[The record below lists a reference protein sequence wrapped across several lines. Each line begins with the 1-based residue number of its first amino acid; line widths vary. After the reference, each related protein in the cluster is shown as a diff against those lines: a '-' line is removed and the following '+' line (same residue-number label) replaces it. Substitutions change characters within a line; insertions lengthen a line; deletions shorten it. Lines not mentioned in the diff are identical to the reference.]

1 VPLPPSSFLAD
12 RLAREF
18 RLLERTRANIDT
30 LVAGSLLTEDA
41 ADRMYEALFLSAH
54 VAIEGFIE
62 ELFLGLLVSNRGVRS
77 SRADIRPR
85 IEVRSHRI
93 ARELIT
99 GAGRKYVD
107 WLPYERTVDLAKLF
121 FRGGRP
127 FDDLSQTQKQLLSRG
142 HTIRNAI
149 AHRSRYSLSQ
159 FERQIIGSTPLP
171 PKERQPA
178 GYLRG
183 HLRTSPAQTR
193 FSNLIAQLL
202 FVARDLAR

>member
-1 VPLPPSSFLAD
+1 MSGG
-12 RLAREF
+12 E
-18 RLLERTRANIDT
+18 NIDS
-30 LVAGSLLTEDA
+30 LVIGGLLSQDA

-62 ELFLGLLVSNRGVRS
+62 ELFLGLLIKNRGVQS
-77 SRADIRPR
+77 SRVDVKPR
-85 IEVRSHRI
+85 VDVRSHRV

-107 WLPYERTVDLAKLF
+107 WLPYDRTVDLAKLF

-127 FDDLSQTQKQLLSRG
+127 FDDLSQAQKTLLSRG

-159 FERQIIGSTPLP
+159 FERYMIGSTPLP
-171 PKERQPA
+171 PKERHPA

-183 HLRTSPAQTR
+183 LFRTSPAQTR
-193 FSNLIAQLL
+193 FSNLLAQLL
-202 FVARDLAR
+202 LVARDLAR

>member
-1 VPLPPSSFLAD
+1 VPQPSSFIAD
-12 RLAREF
+12 KLARQF
-18 RLLERTRANIDT
+18 RTLERTRSNIDS
-30 LVAGSLLTEDA
+30 LVTGGLLSQEA

-62 ELFLGLLVSNRGVRS
+62 ELFLGLLVMNRGVQS
-77 SRADIRPR
+77 SRVDIKPR
-85 IEVRSHRI
+85 VEVRSHRI

-107 WLPYERTVDLAKLF
+107 WLPYDRTVDLAKLF

-127 FDDLSQTQKQLLSRG
+127 FDDLSQVQKTLLSRG

-159 FERQIIGSTPLP
+159 FERSMIGSNPLP
-171 PKERQPA
+171 PKERYPA

-183 HLRTSPAQTR
+183 LFRTSPAQTR
-193 FSNLIAQLL
+193 FSNLLAQLL
-202 FVARDLAR
+202 LVARDLAR

>member
-1 VPLPPSSFLAD
+1 VPSQPSAFLAD
-12 RLAREF
+12 KLARQF

-30 LVAGSLLTEDA
+30 LVAGGLLTDDA

-77 SRADIRPR
+77 SRGDIKPR

-107 WLPYERTVDLAKLF
+107 WLPYDRTVDLAKLF

-127 FDDLSQTQKQLLSRG
+127 FDDLTQTQKQLLSRG
-142 HTIRNAI
+142 HIIRNAI
-149 AHRSRYSLSQ
+149 AHRSRYSLGQ
-159 FERQIIGSTPLP
+159 FERHVIFSTPLP

-183 HLRTSPAQTR
+183 LFRASPAQTR
-193 FSNLIAQLL
+193 FSNLLAQLL
-202 FVARDLAR
+202 LVARDLAR